1 MQGVNHRVRRGEIL
15 SGGWSRAKGRY
26 YREFPPSGLLL
37 GDPSNFLFITVLFEL
52 FPFIVMVSPS
62 TVCAACLRSARRGIL
77 RSSFTRASPLHQN
90 SSRSFSLAQ
99 PATIRL
105 PLYLDFL
112 APSYRPQPSIPSNS
126 PKKPQAGSLK
136 PLRHSFSSTSVVQKA
151 IQNPRKDE
159 DGNEMNIEITP
170 RAANV
175 IP

>member
-1 MQGVNHRVRRGEIL
+1 MRRGEVL
-15 SGGWSRAKGRY
+15 SGRWSRAKGRY
-26 YREFPPSGLLL
+26 YREFPPSGLSP
-37 GDPSNFLFITVLFEL
+37 GDPSNFLFTAVLFEL
-52 FPFIVMVSPS
+52 FPSIVMASPS
-62 TVCAACLRSARRGIL
+62 TVCAVCLRSARRGML
-77 RSSFTRASPLHQN
+77 RSRFTCARSLHQN
-90 SSRSFSLAQ
+90 SSRSFSLTQ

-126 PKKPQAGSLK
+126 PKKSQVGSLK
-136 PLRHSFSSTSVVQKA
+136 PFRHSFSSTSVVQKA

-170 RAANV
+170 RAAKV

>member
-1 MQGVNHRVRRGEIL
+1 MRCREIL
-15 SGGWSRAKGRY
+15 SGGWSRAKGKY
-26 YREFPPSGLLL
+26 CHGFPPSGLSLNN
-37 GDPSNFLFITVLFEL
+37 PSNFLFTIVLFKL
-52 FPFIVMVSPS
+52 FPFVVMASPS
-62 TVCAACLRSARRGIL
+62 TVCAACLRSARRGML
-77 RSSFTRASPLHQN
+77 RSSSTRASPLHQN

-112 APSYRPQPSIPSNS
+112 APLYRPQPSIPSNYLRIYQIS
-126 PKKPQAGSLK
+126 SLK
-136 PLRHSFSSTSVVQKA
+136 PSHHSFSSTSAVQKA

-175 IP
+175 NP

>member
-1 MQGVNHRVRRGEIL
+1 MRWGKIL
-15 SGGWSRAKGRY
+15 SGGWSHAKGEILPRVSALG
-26 YREFPPSGLLL
+26 PLLNN
-37 GDPSNFLFITVLFEL
+37 PSNFLLTTVLFKPL
-52 FPFIVMVSPS
+52 PFVVMASPL
-62 TVCAACLRSARRGIL
+62 TVCAACLRSARRGML
-77 RSSFTRASPLHQN
+77 RSSFTYASPLHQN

-112 APSYRPQPSIPSNS
+112 APSYRPQPSISSNS
-126 PKKPQAGSLK
+126 PRKSQISSLK
-136 PLRHSFSSTSVVQKA
+136 PFHHSFSSTSAVQKA

-175 IP
+175 NP

>member
-1 MQGVNHRVRRGEIL
+1 MRCREIL
-15 SGGWSRAKGRY
+15 SGGWSRAKVKY
-26 YREFPPSGLLL
+26 CHWFPPSGLSLNN
-37 GDPSNFLFITVLFEL
+37 PSNFLFTIVLFKL
-52 FPFIVMVSPS
+52 FPFVVMASPS
-62 TVCAACLRSARRGIL
+62 TVCAACLRSARRGML
-77 RSSFTRASPLHQN
+77 RSSSTRANPLHQN

-112 APSYRPQPSIPSNS
+112 APLYRPQPSIPSNYLRIYQIS
-126 PKKPQAGSLK
+126 SLK
-136 PLRHSFSSTSVVQKA
+136 PSHHSFSTSAVQKA

-175 IP
+175 NP